1 MASKPRH
8 RKKKPKQNNCDFVVD
23 ERKRFGGEDY
33 GKQFKDEICT
43 EHPYHNHVLK
53 LRTASLAS
61 ENGYGTSTSPV
72 QSTEGNIF
80 QYEEDNVSVLHH
92 GNDVKL
98 TEDVITGVSSG
109 ENLKG
114 ILQLQNNNNISST
127 QYKDDNSIADPEVED
142 KVLLYING
150 EQLTEKSF
158 DATSDETFEDGLKHK
173 SDVSDIPYRNVIV
186 HMEDT
191 DKYMSVQDKPKST
204 DDRLNYENVQ
214 GKPKFNENRDHIWKW
229 KNDNY
234 VSEVDLHDY
243 RNRDRNHANKTRETT
258 FGATSDQDIKANRYD
273 YEVNDSVLRKEEN
286 EISRSKEPSEN
297 TMSEDRNERRTRS
310 DKVDVRN
317 SKDRVREKNSD
328 SHKNSATK
336 IRHNRSVHEDEYIV
350 HDKVNKEG
358 EVNKLN
364 DFSRVR
370 ESKTYQPV
378 YATESP
384 KTYQPVYATEGPY
397 RNVTRDNQEANKRKH
412 SMKSTTESV
421 CSQTESI
428 PSILQ
433 YIDASEDTRNRR
445 RYKSRESLSRK
456 SRSKSL
462 SRSISKSLS
471 RSLSSLAKCLG
482 SRKDLDDDDDFFY
495 IDNQEEL
502 RASAHRASKSHLER
516 QVEAYARRNRV
527 QLGNS
532 EQADYMEKCFDVSG
546 EKEEPYRGSIK
557 QYRDCVQ
564 RCTSL
569 DLELRRQKPLSEDEA
584 YKCIPYID
592 E

>member
-1 MASKPRH
+1 MARKPRH

-61 ENGYGTSTSPV
+61 ENGHGMNESPV

-80 QYEEDNVSVLHH
+80 QYEDDNVSVLHH

-98 TEDVITGVSSG
+98 TEGVITGVSSG

-114 ILQLQNNNNISST
+114 ILHLQNNNTVPST
-127 QYKDDNSIADPEVED
+127 QYIDDNSIAKPEVED
-142 KVLLYING
+142 NALLYISS
-150 EQLTEKSF
+150 ERLTEKSF

-173 SDVSDIPYRNVIV
+173 SDVPDIPYRNVIV

-191 DKYMSVQDKPKST
+191 DNYMSVQDKTKST
-204 DDRLNYENVQ
+204 DNRLNYENVQ

-243 RNRDRNHANKTRETT
+243 RNCDRNHGNKTRETT
-258 FGATSDQDIKANRYD
+258 FGVTSDKDIKANRYD
-273 YEVNDSVLRKEEN
+273 YEVNDSLLRKEEHK
-286 EISRSKEPSEN
+286 ISRSKEPSEN
-297 TMSEDRNERRTRS
+297 TKSEDRNERRTRS
-310 DKVDVRN
+310 DKVDERY
-317 SKDRVREKNSD
+317 SGDRAREKNSD

-336 IRHNRSVHEDEYIV
+336 IRHNRSVHEDEYII

-358 EVNKLN
+358 EVNKLK

-412 SMKSTTESV
+412 SMKSRTESV

-482 SRKDLDDDDDFFY
+482 SRNDLDDDDDFFY

-569 DLELRRQKPLSEDEA
+569 DLELRRQKPLPEDEA

>member
-1 MASKPRH
+1 MARKPRH
-8 RKKKPKQNNCDFVVD
+8 RKKKPRQNNCDFVVD

-53 LRTASLAS
+53 IRTASLAS
-61 ENGYGTSTSPV
+61 ENGYVMSNSPV

-80 QYEEDNVSVLHH
+80 QYEDDNVSVLHH

-109 ENLKG
+109 ENLEG
-114 ILQLQNNNNISST
+114 ILHLQNNKTVSST
-127 QYKDDNSIADPEVED
+127 QYKDDNSIADPETED
-142 KVLLYING
+142 NALLYINS
-150 EQLTEKSF
+150 ERLTDKLF
-158 DATSDETFEDGLKHK
+158 DATPDENFEDAPKHT
-173 SDVSDIPYRNVIV
+173 SNVPDIPYRNVIV

-191 DKYMSVQDKPKST
+191 DKYMSVQDKTKST
-204 DDRLNYENVQ
+204 DDRLNYENLQ

-243 RNRDRNHANKTRETT
+243 RTPDRNHANKTKETT
-258 FGATSDQDIKANRYD
+258 FGVTSDRDIKASRFD
-273 YEVNDSVLRKEEN
+273 YGVSDSVLRKEEH

-310 DKVDVRN
+310 DNVDVRH
-317 SKDRVREKNSD
+317 SKERVRENYSD
-328 SHKNSATK
+328 SHKNGATK
-336 IRHNRSVHEDEYIV
+336 IRHNRSVCEDEYIV
-350 HDKVNKEG
+350 HDKVNKGG
-358 EVNKLN
+358 EVNKFN

-384 KTYQPVYATEGPY
+384 Y
-397 RNVTRDNQEANKRKH
+397 RSVTKDNQEANKRKH
-412 SMKSTTESV
+412 SMKSRTESV

-546 EKEEPYRGSIK
+546 EQEEPYPGSIK
-557 QYRDCVQ
+557 QYRNCVQ

>member
-1 MASKPRH
+1 MARKPRH

-53 LRTASLAS
+53 LRTASSAS
-61 ENGYGTSTSPV
+61 ENGYGMNESPV

-80 QYEEDNVSVLHH
+80 QYEDNNVSVLHH

-114 ILQLQNNNNISST
+114 ILQLENNNTVSST
-127 QYKDDNSIADPEVED
+127 QYIDDNSIVEPEVED
-142 KVLLYING
+142 NELLHING
-150 EQLTEKSF
+150 ERLTEKSF
-158 DATSDETFEDGLKHK
+158 DATLNENFENAPKHT

-191 DKYMSVQDKPKST
+191 DKYMSVQDKTKLT

-214 GKPKFNENRDHIWKW
+214 GTPKFNENRDHIWKW

-234 VSEVDLHDY
+234 ISEVDLHDY
-243 RNRDRNHANKTRETT
+243 RTPDRNHGNKTRETT
-258 FGATSDQDIKANRYD
+258 FGVTSDKDIKANRYD
-273 YEVNDSVLRKEEN
+273 YEVNDSVLRKEEH
-286 EISRSKEPSEN
+286 EISRSTEPSEN
-297 TMSEDRNERRTRS
+297 TKSEDRNERTRS
-310 DKVDVRN
+310 DKFDVRH
-317 SKDRVREKNSD
+317 SKERVRENYSD
-328 SHKNSATK
+328 SHKNGATK
-336 IRHNRSVHEDEYIV
+336 IRHNRVVREDEYIV
-350 HDKVNKEG
+350 HDNVNKEG
-358 EVNKLN
+358 ESNKLN

-384 KTYQPVYATEGPY
+384 Y
-397 RNVTRDNQEANKRKH
+397 RSVMRDNQEANKRKH
-412 SMKSTTESV
+412 SMKSRSESV
-421 CSQTESI
+421 CSKTESI

-433 YIDASEDTRNRR
+433 YIDASGDTRNRH

-482 SRKDLDDDDDFFY
+482 SRKDLDEDDDFFY

-516 QVEAYARRNRV
+516 QVEAYTRRNRV

>member
-1 MASKPRH
+1 MARKPRH

-23 ERKRFGGEDY
+23 ERKRFGVEDY

-53 LRTASLAS
+53 IRTASLAS
-61 ENGYGTSTSPV
+61 ENGYGMSNSPV

-80 QYEEDNVSVLHH
+80 QYEDDNVSVLHH

-114 ILQLQNNNNISST
+114 ILQLENNNTVSST
-127 QYKDDNSIADPEVED
+127 QYIDDNSIADPEIGD
-142 KVLLYING
+142 NALHYING
-150 EQLTEKSF
+150 GERLTEKSF
-158 DATSDETFEDGLKHK
+158 DATSDENFEDALKHT

-191 DKYMSVQDKPKST
+191 DKYMSVQNKTKST
-204 DDRLNYENVQ
+204 DDRLNYENDQ
-214 GKPKFNENRDHIWKW
+214 GKQKFNESRDHIWKW
-229 KNDNY
+229 KNDDY

-243 RNRDRNHANKTRETT
+243 RNRDRNHGNKTRETT
-258 FGATSDQDIKANRYD
+258 FGATSDKDIKTSRYD
-273 YEVNDSVLRKEEN
+273 FEVNDSVLRKEEN

-297 TMSEDRNERRTRS
+297 TKSEDRNERRTRS
-310 DKVDVRN
+310 DKVDVRY
-317 SKDRVREKNSD
+317 SKDRVRENNSD
-328 SHKNSATK
+328 RHENGSTK
-336 IRHNRSVHEDEYIV
+336 IRQNSSVREDEYKV
-350 HDKVNKEG
+350 HDKVIKEG

-384 KTYQPVYATEGPY
+384 Y
-397 RNVTRDNQEANKRKH
+397 RNVMMDNQEANKRKH
-412 SMKSTTESV
+412 SMKSRTESV

-433 YIDASEDTRNRR
+433 YIDASGDTRNRR

-482 SRKDLDDDDDFFY
+482 SRKDLDEDDDFFY

-546 EKEEPYRGSIK
+546 EQKEPYPGSIK
-557 QYRDCVQ
+557 QYKNCVQ